1 MIVHKYVSEYIELF
15 ETGTVVLN
23 KERIMLINYCN
34 YSASSNKKTG
44 QIHVSDSKT

>member
-1 MIVHKYVSEYIELF
+1 MNIRQLALQNIK
-15 ETGTVVLN
+15 GN
-23 KERIMLINYCN
+23 WRNYKVFFCN